1 MNKTDSNK
9 IYGGKMDKLNGLKCD
24 NYVTHQQKVDRGTYV
39 ELHHSKSFICLSL
52 YSERQMNDFEWCNST

>member
-1 MNKTDSNK
+1 
-9 IYGGKMDKLNGLKCD
+9 MDLIEFFILQVFVLDYFKAKSHL
-24 NYVTHQQKVDRGTYV
+24 HRITYV